1 LEITAPPYECAT
13 RTIGPLNRPQER
25 AEVRRVAAQPSLRV
39 RHTDRAVALIVQ
51 GADRAAEAGGVGPSA
66 VDKDDCRPVAVLVVL
81 FMIPP

>member
-25 AEVRRVAAQPSLRV
+25 VEVRRVAAELAQRV
-39 RHTDRAVALIVQ
+39 RHADRAITLAVQRADRAV
-51 GADRAAEAGGVGPSA
+51 EAGGVGPSA